1 MKAFLIGLLAWS
13 ASAWLA
19 TINTL
24 PYLAPA
30 ITLLGWGGGMI
41 CTLGA
46 FLFAFELFI
55 RDAEKSVDKLNRVS
69 DKLEKYPKRKVDVEV
84 PA

>member
-30 ITLLGWGGGMI
+30 ITLLGW
-41 CTLGA
+41 CGA
-46 FLFAFELFI
+46 VVTVGSIIVGWNAWADRHFEE
-55 RDAEKSVDKLNRVS
+55 DNRR
-69 DKLEKYPKRKVDVEV
+69 KNFPKRKVDVEV

>member
-24 PYLAPA
+24 PYLSPA
-30 ITLLGWGGGMI
+30 ITLLGWGGAFVCVLGMAAASMK
-41 CTLGA
+41 LV
-46 FLFAFELFI
+46 E
-55 RDAEKSVDKLNRVS
+55 RHEKEGKMPPFPNL
-69 DKLEKYPKRKVDVEV
+69 RKVDVEV